1 MKVDASI
8 QDESAVNLISTQV
21 DDDDEDRFTRAIND
35 TLQAQAG
42 ADEYKPVI
50 VDAETLRS
58 LYRAEV
64 FCCAPRQPGLRATY
78 YKSAI
83 PDVHM
88 ALSQQCNRFFHE
100 DDFEYAVLKE
110 GRCPYSRAKE
120 VGDFGTV

>member
-1 MKVDASI
+1 M
-8 QDESAVNLISTQV
+8 
-21 DDDDEDRFTRAIND
+21 
-35 TLQAQAG
+35 AG
-42 ADEYKPVI
+42 
-50 VDAETLRS
+50 
-58 LYRAEV
+58 
-64 FCCAPRQPGLRATY
+64 QPGLRATY

>member
-1 MKVDASI
+1 MKVDAS
-8 QDESAVNLISTQV
+8 ISTQV

-42 ADEYKPVI
+42 ADEYKPVT

-64 FCCAPRQPGLRATY
+64 FCCKPRQPGLRATY

-88 ALSQQCNRFFHE
+88 ALSQSCHRFFHE